1 MAGSRRKDRRLAH
14 SPGPLNRPV
23 VRDRRRR
30 PCRKLDGGDER
41 RDREVIETLPDHP
54 EGSVWFALHQSPA
67 GGQLEP
73 MEPRN
78 AERKSCAGRKSDSKA
93 RLTGNPIISPPSTAT
108 ALSHGRTPADSAA
121 AAVRHWGSPMA
132 ATKQSTA
139 GPFRPPSMAQRS
151 AISGHPPQSGHR
163 EAAVSPRCPRPCPD
177 RKRRLV
183 ASQGKFGC
191 LPRILESG
199 RRRCAKGR
207 SPVPMAIAGI
217 MTACPHRSGSSD

>member
-108 ALSHGRTPADSAA
+108 ALSHGCTRRT
-121 AAVRHWGSPMA
+121 RQLWRY
-132 ATKQSTA
+132 ATGARLWQQPNNQRLGHS
-139 GPFRPPSMAQRS
+139 GRRVWHNVLPSH
-151 AISGHPPQSGHR
+151 GHPPQSGHR

>member
-108 ALSHGRTPADSAA
+108 ALSHGCTRRTRQLRRYATGARLWQQPNNQRLGHSGRRVWHDVLPSPVTLRNLVIEKLRCLRGAPVHVLIVSAG
-121 AAVRHWGSPMA
+121 WSPPRA
-132 ATKQSTA
+132 N
-139 GPFRPPSMAQRS
+139 S
-151 AISGHPPQSGHR
+151 A
-163 EAAVSPRCPRPCPD
+163 
-177 RKRRLV
+177 
-183 ASQGKFGC
+183 ASQGSSKAGDVVVPRAAAQC
-191 LPRILESG
+191 LW
-199 RRRCAKGR
+199 R
-207 SPVPMAIAGI
+207 SRA
-217 MTACPHRSGSSD
+217 S